1 MLAILYIFGGAI
13 ISFLTLRYL
22 FFLVVDLIKKISS
35 KDKYSGENIF
45 IQSLKETFF
54 MDKRS

>member
-22 FFLVVDLIKKISS
+22 FFLVVNIIKKISF
-35 KDKYSGENIF
+35 KDKYSVENIF

-54 MDKRS
+54 MDRHS